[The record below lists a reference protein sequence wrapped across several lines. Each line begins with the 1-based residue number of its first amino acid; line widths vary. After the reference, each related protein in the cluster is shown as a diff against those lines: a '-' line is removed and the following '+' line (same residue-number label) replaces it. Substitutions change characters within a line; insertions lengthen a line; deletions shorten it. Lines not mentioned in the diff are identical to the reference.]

1 MTNTTCFSFTLL
13 SFVQACWVL
22 AYTELLY
29 LPGLLH
35 NVQND
40 QRGMEL
46 EHFNLKDE
54 AHSESTRTAS
64 PSWSNFSRD
73 ELGRVIEVTFEIG
86 VYQLF

>member
-1 MTNTTCFSFTLL
+1 MTDTTCFSFTLL
-13 SFVQACWVL
+13 SFVQAYWVL

-46 EHFNLKDE
+46 DGTIQSETRSAQRANANRALSRAIFLEMNLD
-54 AHSESTRTAS
+54 
-64 PSWSNFSRD
+64 
-73 ELGRVIEVTFEIG
+73 G
-86 VYQLF
+86 Q

>member
-1 MTNTTCFSFTLL
+1 MTDTTCFFFTLL

-46 EHFNLKDE
+46 DGTTQ
-54 AHSESTRTAS
+54 SEIRSAQ
-64 PSWSNFSRD
+64 
-73 ELGRVIEVTFEIG
+73 RVDANRA
-86 VYQLF
+86 LS